1 MRTRVKICG
10 ITNKEDLAAACLAG
24 ADAVG
29 FVFYPPSPR
38 AITIEQLLGFIE
50 TIPAFVT
57 KVGLFVNES
66 PEVVKE
72 TARVLKLDLLQF
84 HGDESADYCQ
94 QFNQSYIKAVR
105 VKPGLN
111 LIQYAKEFKNASG
124 LLLDAFVPG
133 IPGGTGEKFDWDLI
147 PTNLDL
153 PVILAG
159 GLDDLNVAEAIQKVK
174 PWAVDVSGG
183 VERQKGLKD
192 HQKIFAFVN
201 AVNQA

>member
-38 AITIEQLLGFIE
+38 AISTEQLLGFIE

-111 LIQYAKEFKNASG
+111 LIQYAKEFKSASG